1 MEVLRT
7 ALTQLRAHILRSL
20 LTMLGIIIGISTVIL
35 VVGMIENY
43 RNSIQND
50 LSKLGANTFQVE
62 RNDDEAFRDPDKRR
76 YRKIINR
83 QVAEII
89 RERCPSVRFVGAE
102 LWRRGQSISYKGEKT
117 NLSMM
122 IGGAT
127 PEFAVNN
134 GYSLETGRFL
144 TERDIIS
151 HTKVTVIGMD
161 AVDKLFPREN
171 PVGRVVRINGQ
182 KFTVIGV
189 FEKQGAA
196 TIGQGRDNRVII
208 PITSWEDMWGKK
220 QSANLTIMAKSP
232 ELFDQA
238 QDEVIGVLRQ
248 ERKVAP
254 GEENDFHIFSNASL
268 AETLGGFAT
277 NMQLYGSIFGFIAL
291 LVAGFGVANVML
303 VSVTERTKEIGL
315 RKAIGA
321 RRKDILRQFL
331 VEAIILCLVGGV
343 IGLVA
348 GLGLVGALGDW
359 PPSVPLWAIIM
370 SMGSTILL
378 GVFAG
383 FYPAYKAANLLPIDA
398 LRYE

>member
-7 ALTQLRAHILRSL
+7 ALTQLRAHILRSM
-20 LTMLGIIIGISTVIL
+20 LTMLGIVIGISTVIL

-43 RNSIQND
+43 RSNIEND

-62 RNDDEAFRDPDKRR
+62 RYDGQAFRDPDQRDF
-76 YRKIINR
+76 RKIINR
-83 QVAEII
+83 EVADVI
-89 RERCPSVRFVGAE
+89 RDRCPSVRFVGAE

-117 NLSMM
+117 NLSML

-127 PEFAVNN
+127 PEFAINN
-134 GYSLETGRFL
+134 GYSLETGRFI
-144 TERDIIS
+144 TERDVIS
-151 HTKVTVIGMD
+151 HTRVTVIGMD

-171 PVGRVVRINGQ
+171 PLGRVVRINGQ

-220 QSANLTIMAKSP
+220 QSANLTIMAMSP

-238 QDEVIGVLRQ
+238 QDEVVGVLRQ

-331 VEAIILCLVGGV
+331 IEAIILCLVGGL
-343 IGLVA
+343 IGLAA
-348 GLGLVGALGDW
+348 GLGLVGAFGDW
-359 PPSVPLWAIIM
+359 PPSVPFWAIVM

-378 GVFAG
+378 GVIAG
-383 FYPAYKAANLLPIDA
+383 YYPAYKAANLVPIDA